1 MTLIDA
7 FRDLPDDEGKLRQ
20 ELDIG
25 GTAHRLLNDVAFKSA
40 VQKVRDAIY
49 GTFAASPPDTS
60 GDEARRNAR
69 LKLDLLN
76 DILTDLRNTEGT
88 GKMAEQQLG
97 FIEKMK
103 KKLAR

>member
-7 FRDLPDDEGKLRQ
+7 FRALPNDEGKLHK
-20 ELDIG
+20 ELSDG
-25 GTAHRLLNDVAFKSA
+25 GEAARLLSSDAFKSA

-49 GTFAASPPDTS
+49 GVFAASPPDTS